1 MPVGLRIMTEARGL
15 SAPLLRLVSNLW
27 CPTMSNTRAPS
38 VAVALS
44 SVGVSRLL
52 EAGEVLHVEGAVV
65 DTVAVVVTGALV
77 MAFDPGA
84 TEPVARLSEGDVV
97 SLAAFITRAPIEAFV
112 VAQVQTELRV
122 VDRRTFNTLM
132 RGHDGFSRRVLEF
145 VSRHATQLES
155 REWRHEQARLRHRA
169 EGLFDPSTSAHSR
182 RWLTQALP
190 RFVARHE
197 QGHEPLCAMVFNLD
211 HLKQFNDQYGFEAG
225 HDALRV
231 VATTT
236 FRSLRVTD
244 RLVRVGGEE
253 FVVLLPFTTLDEGAV
268 AAERLRAAIASAPLV
283 TSPPARVT
291 VSLGVACHV
300 IGAEPG
306 AFIEAARVAMFDAK
320 RSGRNQ
326 VALSSPASQ

>member
-1 MPVGLRIMTEARGL
+1 
-15 SAPLLRLVSNLW
+15 
-27 CPTMSNTRAPS
+27 MSNTSAPS

-44 SVGVSRLL
+44 SVGASRWL

-77 MAFDPGA
+77 LAFDPGA
-84 TEPVARLSEGDVV
+84 TEPVERLSEGDVV
-97 SLAAFITRAPIEAFV
+97 SLAAFITRAPVEAFV

-122 VDRRTFNTLM
+122 VDRRTFDALM
-132 RGHDGFSRRVLEF
+132 RGHDDFSRRVLEF

-155 REWRHEQARLRHRA
+155 REWTQEKERLRLRA

-197 QGHEPLCAMVFNLD
+197 QGHEPLSAVVFNLD

-268 AAERLRAAIASAPLV
+268 AAERLRAAIASAPLATT

-326 VALSSPASQ
+326 VSLSR